1 MRVTEMIPNAP
12 ITVQKS
18 MRKARGRVLT
28 SGDAGKILPLKYEW
42 LHREDGVQSGKIR
55 VNVEMMETSEMLM
68 NGVGVTCYAHF
79 VPMLAFDRF
88 NGSMN
93 ELNAS
98 YKKENGVAGSVVPF
112 FESNKVLLPGSG
124 VLDETVAG
132 GFYVGPN
139 VDTVSVGTGADVFY
153 QTMGIHFQG
162 SSFNTAVVES
172 YNAIVNYR
180 RKARSKSLPLRNAFD
195 HSLAEAFWINNGMQN
210 IVPDFD
216 QALIDGEVSLQGLT
230 FKAPIM
236 SEYVNR
242 GQASYTAGGAE
253 SANDGLSPA
262 GGTSVTGVPLHSSTH
277 VDPYGN
283 NNGAY
288 LWTNVW
294 AELTAGG
301 NATMS
306 LADIDQAR
314 KTASFAKLRQMYD
327 GIDDEYLIDLLM
339 SGIRVPEEA
348 MKQPILLG
356 KSQQMIGFNQRY
368 ATDAANLDESA
379 TNGYA
384 TLDMSIR
391 TPAMNTGGVIMITAE
406 IVPEQLWERKKD
418 YFLYTT
424 DPDTLPSY
432 LRDFLDPEKV
442 AVVKNDHADVN
453 HATPDGTFGY
463 APLNHEWQRDLV
475 NVGGKYYRP
484 ADDAFD
490 EDRAKIWS
498 AEATNP
504 TLNEDFYLCTGLHK
518 KVFADQT
525 ADSFEITAMTDMNIV
540 GNTVFGAGLQ
550 EADATSDYDAITAD
564 VDNTRI
570 VKS

>member
-112 FESNKVLLPGSG
+112 FQTNKYWNGTAEANLSG
-124 VLDETVAG
+124 ASTIQA
-132 GFYVGPN
+132 
-139 VDTVSVGTGADVFY
+139 VDTAAYGYNINTFL
-153 QTMGIHFQG
+153 QTMGFHTQA
-162 SSFNTAVVES
+162 SNYNTTIVEA
-172 YNAIVNYR
+172 YNAIVNHR
-180 RKARSKSLPLRNAFD
+180 RKARSKSLPVRNVFD

-230 FKAPIM
+230 FQAPIK
-236 SEYVNR
+236 SSHIGHRTDSQPYA
-242 GQASYTAGGAE
+242 GDDITPTASALYYPAAAGVGITDE
-253 SANDGLSPA
+253 GLKYA
-262 GGTSVTGVPLHSSTH
+262 WEH
-277 VDPYGN
+277 VY
-283 NNGAY
+283 
-288 LWTNVW
+288 

-327 GIDDEYLIDLLM
+327 GIDDDYLIDLLM

-348 MKQPILLG
+348 MKQPILLA
-356 KSQQMIGFNQRY
+356 KSRQMIGFNQRY

-463 APLNHEWQRDLV
+463 APLNHEWQRDMV

-484 ADDAFD
+484 ANDAFD

-550 EADATSDYDAITAD
+550 ESDATSDYDAITAD
-564 VDNTRI
+564 VDSTRI
-570 VKS
+570 DKS

>member
-28 SGDAGKILPLKYEW
+28 SGDAGKILPVKYEW
-42 LHREDGVQSGKIR
+42 AHREDAVQSGKIR

-112 FESNKVLLPGSG
+112 FESNKHLYNG
-124 VLDETVAG
+124 TVATTADA
-132 GFYVGPN
+132 YW
-139 VDTVSVGTGADVFY
+139 VDTTGVTENFY
-153 QTMGIHFQG
+153 RTLGIHTEAVNI
-162 SSFNTAVVES
+162 NTTVVEA
-172 YNAIVNYR
+172 YNAIVNHR
-180 RKARSKSLPLRNAFD
+180 RKARSKSLPTRNAFD

-230 FKAPIM
+230 FKAPVY
-236 SEYVNR
+236 SQYANR
-242 GQASYTAGGAE
+242 GTASATGGGSE
-253 SANDGLSPA
+253 SGSDGWSPA
-262 GGTSVTGVPLHSSTH
+262 GANQDTTFPTHSSTIVH
-277 VDPYGN
+277 PDGTST
-283 NNGAY
+283 GAY
-288 LWTNVW
+288 YWDNVW

-391 TPAMNTGGVIMITAE
+391 TPAMNTGGVIMITVE

-424 DPDTLPSY
+424 DPDTLPNY

-484 ADDAFD
+484 ANDAFD

-504 TLNEDFYLCTGLHK
+504 TLNQDFYLCTGLHK

-550 EADATSDYDAITAD
+550 ETDTTSDYDAITAD
-564 VDNTRI
+564 VDSTRI

>member
-112 FESNKVLLPGSG
+112 FESNKFYNGSSVSTG
-124 VLDETVAG
+124 SDGSLWDTDG
-132 GFYVGPN
+132 DLGRQDFYK
-139 VDTVSVGTGADVFY
+139 
-153 QTMGIHFQG
+153 TMGIHTQAT
-162 SSFNTAVVES
+162 NLNVTIVEA
-172 YNAIVNYR
+172 YNSIVNYR
-180 RKARSKSLPLRNAFD
+180 RKARSKSLPIRNAFD

-230 FKAPIM
+230 FKAPIV
-236 SEYVNR
+236 SKYVSR
-242 GQASYTAGGAE
+242 GQASYVDGGAE
-253 SANDGLSPA
+253 SGTDGMSPA
-262 GGTSVTGVPLHSSTH
+262 GSLSTGSLPIHSTTQETPFGTAT
-277 VDPYGN
+277 
-283 NNGAY
+283 GAY
-288 LWTNVW
+288 LWNNVW
-294 AELTAGG
+294 AELSGGG

-348 MKQPILLG
+348 MKQPILLA
-356 KSQQMIGFNQRY
+356 KSRQMIGFNQRY

-424 DPDTLPSY
+424 DPDTLPNY

-484 ADDAFD
+484 ANDAFD

-550 EADATSDYDAITAD
+550 ESDATSDYDAITED
-564 VDNTRI
+564 VDSTRI

>member
-1 MRVTEMIPNAP
+1 MRVTEMVPSAP
-12 ITVQKS
+12 ISVQKS
-18 MRKARGRVLT
+18 MRTARGRVLT

-55 VNVEMMETSEMLM
+55 VNVEMMETPEMMM
-68 NGVGVTCYAHF
+68 NGVGVTLYAHF

-98 YKKENGVAGSVVPF
+98 YKGENGVAGSVVPF
-112 FESNKVLLPGSG
+112 FETNKYYSSAGEVTTRSN
-124 VLDETVAG
+124 AAN
-132 GFYVGPN
+132 F
-139 VDTVSVGTGADVFY
+139 DTSNLFDIFY
-153 QTMGIHFQG
+153 QTMGIHTEALNL
-162 SSFNTAVVES
+162 NTTVVEA
-172 YNAIVNYR
+172 YNAIVNHR

-216 QALIDGEVSLQGLT
+216 QALIDGEVQLQGLT
-230 FKAPIM
+230 FQAPIKAP
-236 SEYVNR
+236 SLQ
-242 GQASYTAGGAE
+242 GHASNTYKDAPNTDYL
-253 SANDGLSPA
+253 SNIYRNSPA
-262 GGTSVTGVPLHSSTH
+262 MSGYDIDVEGTNYVF
-277 VDPYGN
+277 N
-283 NNGAY
+283 EIF
-288 LWTNVW
+288 
-294 AELTAGG
+294 AELTEGG

-306 LADIDQAR
+306 LADIEQAK
-314 KTASFAKLRQMYD
+314 KTAGFAKLRQMYD
-327 GIDDEYLIDLLM
+327 GISEDYIIDLLM

-356 KSQQMIGFNQRY
+356 KQRAMIGFNQRY

-379 TNGYA
+379 TNGFA
-384 TLDMSIR
+384 TIDMSIR

-424 DPDTLPSY
+424 DPDTLPNY

-463 APLNHEWQRDLV
+463 APLNHEWQRDMV

-490 EDRAKIWS
+490 EDRSKIWS

-525 ADSFEITAMTDMNIV
+525 ADSFEITAMTDFKIV

-550 EADATSDYDAITAD
+550 ESDATSDYDAITAQ
-564 VDNTRI
+564 VDNVRI
-570 VKS
+570 EKS